1 MINVYLYDGSIYTRG
16 GAELIQLP
24 LADNA
29 MLWIDIEQE
38 SAEAEQRI
46 FDQFGC
52 HPLTIQDARRLRH
65 PPKTEH
71 FSDQS
76 FVLVRELDTEHQ
88 GLAFDTL
95 QVASFI
101 GSNFLITRHDNPS
114 PAITSWLASTKL
126 SALSAL
132 MARGPMV
139 LFASITNSMGL
150 AYLDLLLDFEPA
162 LSEYEDTLLSTQ
174 GDSVLR
180 DLIGCKTWL
189 RKLKRLHSY
198 HDRVYSELLTHLK
211 QEHGEERDAIHSA
224 TDVYEKFERLN
235 SLSALYYDLAG
246 DLIDGHISLTSHNLN
261 ETMRILT
268 VVTAIFVPLGFL
280 AGLYGM
286 NFDNIPELHHPNGY
300 FFLVGFM
307 VIIATSLVAI
317 FKRNKWL

>member
-1 MINVYLYDGSIYTRG
+1 MINVCLYDGATHTRG
-16 GAELIQLP
+16 GVELIQLP
-24 LADNA
+24 LADNC
-29 MLWIDIEQE
+29 MLWIDIELE
-38 SAEAEQRI
+38 SAASEQHI
-46 FDQFGC
+46 FDQFDC
-52 HPLTIQDARRLRH
+52 HPLTILDARRPRH
-65 PPKTEH
+65 PPKIEH

-76 FVLVRELDTEHQ
+76 FVLLRELVAGHE

-101 GSNFLITRHDNPS
+101 GSNFLITRHDKPS
-114 PAITSWLASTKL
+114 AAINHWRKSPKL
-126 SALSAL
+126 PAL

-139 LFASITNSMGL
+139 LFASITNSIGL

-162 LSEYEDTLLSTQ
+162 LSEYEDTLLSTL

-180 DLIGCKTWL
+180 DLISCKTWL

-198 HDRVYSELLTHLK
+198 HDRVYLELLTHLK
-211 QEHGEERDAIHSA
+211 QEHGDKVDAIHSV

-246 DLIDGHISLTSHNLN
+246 DLIDGHISLTSHKLN

-286 NFDNIPELHHPNGY
+286 NFVNIPELHHPNGY

-307 VIIATSLVAI
+307 AFIAVALVII
-317 FKRNKWL
+317 FKRNRWL